1 MKLKL
6 FVLLAALL
14 AMMAGN
20 LPAQTLTILHNFTN
34 SPDGANPVAG
44 LLLADGRLYGTTEK
58 GGSTN
63 DGCVFAVNTD
73 GSDFSISHNFEG
85 TPDASRFVGG
95 LALAGDTL
103 YGVTGNGGSYSYGS
117 LFSLSTNGDA
127 FAYDV
132 LYNFNP
138 ASNGVLPNA
147 TLTFSNGIFYGV
159 ASGDGYGNP
168 GWGDNL

>member
-20 LPAQTLTILHNFTN
+20 LPVQTLTILHNFTN
-34 SPDGANPVAG
+34 SPTAPIRWRDCFWPM
-44 LLLADGRLYGTTEK
+44 ADYMPMTEK

-63 DGCVFAVNTD
+63 DGCVFAATRMD
-73 GSDFSISHNFEG
+73 WIFHFTGSQG
-85 TPDASRFVGG
+85 TPDGAHSLG

-117 LFSLSTNGDA
+117 LFSLEHKCCDA

-138 ASNGVLPNA
+138 ANNGVLPM
-147 TLTFSNGIFYGV
+147 
-159 ASGDGYGNP
+159 P
-168 GWGDNL
+168 R